1 MVIEFLQWI
10 SVFISVTKCQDKVT
24 ILGAIPNKNVSLII
38 FPSVLPL
45 VFNSQ
50 ILLEVL
56 DQRKGHKVL
65 FLFMNEPSQET
76 VCSACHVSFSYV
88 TDL

>member
-24 ILGAIPNKNVSLII
+24 ILGAIPNKNIGLII
-38 FPSVLPL
+38 FPSVVPL
-45 VFNSQ
+45 IFNSQ

-56 DQRKGHKVL
+56 DQRNEVL
-65 FLFMNEPSQET
+65 FLFINEPSQKT
-76 VCSACHVSFSYV
+76 LCSACHVCFSYV